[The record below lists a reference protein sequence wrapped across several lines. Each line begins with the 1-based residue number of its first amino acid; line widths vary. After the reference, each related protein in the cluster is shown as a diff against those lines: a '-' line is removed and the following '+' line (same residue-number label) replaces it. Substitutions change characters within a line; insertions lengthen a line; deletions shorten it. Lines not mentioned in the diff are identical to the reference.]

1 MKSLVIVES
10 FTKTKTIKKYLDNT
24 LVSFSSGH
32 IFNLPKER
40 LGINTSTWESE
51 YIPINKKI
59 INTIREKTKEAD
71 VIYLASDPDLEGE
84 AIAHHLKLCIQDLLV
99 GKMCYRVTFN
109 EITKKAVLDA
119 IQNPRD
125 IDTHKVK
132 AQETRRIV
140 DRLIGYK
147 ISPILWS
154 HFNKNFLSAGRVQI
168 AGLILCINQRNKIL
182 QKEIRPYWTIEG
194 HFTINGIAKEIGANM
209 YEDNHIFKID
219 DSLIVKGLL
228 EGMETNVKYAV
239 EYETRVRKVSPPP
252 PYTTTSMQQDAYNK
266 CKYNAKMTMKLAQD
280 LYENGLIT
288 YMRTDS
294 TNISEDA
301 KKLILQYIKTEYGD
315 KFAKYRTYK
324 TKVVNAQEAHEAIRI
339 TNPNKVNIDNS
350 FEGYTARHG
359 KLYEIIWKRSIA
371 CLMADA
377 EYVDVLLTFTRNKIF
392 KTTQS
397 FMAAQGFTI
406 LYDSVLENFED
417 FLKILNDASL
427 KSSATKYTSEGVVEN
442 VPSMYNEVQL
452 IKELEKE
459 GIGRPSTY
467 ATIIDKL
474 LEKKYVELGQ
484 NPQQAYDIECFT
496 KTKGV
501 TSKTKTL
508 NLGGKQKD
516 LMIPTE
522 LGLDVAKYLYEV
534 IPYLCDL
541 KFTAKM
547 EADLDDIMCQKATK
561 EAVLNQL
568 HSQISASI
576 QAINIKPLH
585 SVVNNV
591 KETKKDTGIVKTRYG
606 MCYYDKDSNKYTN
619 IDSYLRW
626 KKKTVDGLSETDL
639 AFFRSLPKKITLD
652 AIHYWIHLGKF
663 GLYLKD
669 DSGTNSKLDK
679 KLWSNYV

>member
-10 FTKTKTIKKYLDNT
+10 FTKTKTIKKYLDDT
-24 LVSFSSGH
+24 MVSFSSGH
-32 IFNLPKER
+32 IFNLPKET
-40 LGINTSTWESE
+40 LGINTLTWESE

-99 GKMCYRVTFN
+99 GKICYRVTFN

-125 IDTHKVK
+125 IDLCKVK

-147 ISPILWS
+147 ISPVLWA

-168 AGLILCINQRNKIL
+168 AGLILCITQRNKIL

-194 HFTINGIAKEIGANM
+194 HFTINGMKEEILANM
-209 YEDNHIFKID
+209 YEDNHIWKTD
-219 DSLIVKGLL
+219 DPVIVRGLL
-228 EGMETNVKYAV
+228 EGMEANVKYAV
-239 EYETRVRKVSPPP
+239 EYATKTRKVSPPP

-294 TNISEDA
+294 TNMSEDA
-301 KKLILQYIKTEYGD
+301 KKLMLNYIKTEYGD
-315 KFAKYRTYK
+315 TFAKYRSYK
-324 TKVVNAQEAHEAIRI
+324 TKVINAQEAHEAVRI

-359 KLYEIIWKRSIA
+359 KLYEMIWKRSIA
-371 CLMADA
+371 CLMGDA
-377 EYVDVLLTFTRNKIF
+377 EYVDVLLTFTQKQIF
-392 KTTQS
+392 KTTKS
-397 FMAAQGFTI
+397 FMASQGFTI
-406 LYDSVLENFED
+406 LYESVVENFED
-417 FLKILNDASL
+417 FLKILDIAGL
-427 KSSATKYTSEGVVEN
+427 KSSVTKYTSEGVIEN
-442 VPSMYNEVQL
+442 LPSMYNEVQL

-496 KTKGV
+496 KTKGGV

-522 LGLDVAKYLYEV
+522 LGLDVVKYLYEV
-534 IPYLCDL
+534 TPYLCDL

-547 EADLDDIMCQKATK
+547 EADLDDIMCQKASK
-561 EAVLNQL
+561 EGVLNQL
-568 HSQISASI
+568 HSQICASI
-576 QAINIKPLH
+576 QSIQPSKSI
-585 SVVNNV
+585 VNNV
-591 KETKKDTGIVKTRYG
+591 KETKKETGIVKTRYG

-626 KKKTVDGLSETDL
+626 KKKTVDSITETDL
-639 AFFRSLPKKITLD
+639 TFFKSLPKKIKLD
-652 AIHYWIHLGKF
+652 AKHYWIHLGKF

-669 DSGTNSKLDK
+669 DSGANSKLDK
-679 KLWSNYV
+679 KLWSSYT